1 MGVNLFLLCVGLV
14 ICFGGIYFRK
24 VVSGLLGFVWGA
36 VLGGSCFIIYG
47 HFARRSLVCYELS
60 RR

>member
-36 VLGGSCFIIYG
+36 VLGGVVLLFMGISQGGLWYM
-47 HFARRSLVCYELS
+47 L
-60 RR
+60 